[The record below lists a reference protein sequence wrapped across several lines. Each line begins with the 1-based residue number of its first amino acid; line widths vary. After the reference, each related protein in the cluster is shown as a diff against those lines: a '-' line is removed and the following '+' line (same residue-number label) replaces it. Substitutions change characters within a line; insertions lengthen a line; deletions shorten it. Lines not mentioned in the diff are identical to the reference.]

1 MLDFVK
7 AFHDAFRG
15 ATWLFFLAV
24 AVGFACVGLLLA
36 WMVHNSIEKR
46 EAEEQQSSVLSRQ
59 LTVEWHMVYPAA
71 IPPEG
76 RAAVLEL
83 FELPQSNGGGGLG
96 EISGKPGGDFAGKT
110 AEGFARTVKQYRI
123 TNYSPK
129 TLFNVHIALHLVFKE
144 AIRRKDQPNSMDS
157 GKVVVDRDWGITIP
171 KIDPGYDR
179 AFVFYAMNSGNCFAS
194 VSFPNTATA
203 QLKLVDGRIYGG
215 HLFHTYQIS
224 ESADM
229 VELVFTGIEW
239 ATFKAEELQEFAQDC
254 IRLHPRL
261 PK

>member
-76 RAAVLEL
+76 R
-83 FELPQSNGGGGLG
+83 
-96 EISGKPGGDFAGKT
+96 
-110 AEGFARTVKQYRI
+110 
-123 TNYSPK
+123 
-129 TLFNVHIALHLVFKE
+129 
-144 AIRRKDQPNSMDS
+144 
-157 GKVVVDRDWGITIP
+157 
-171 KIDPGYDR
+171 
-179 AFVFYAMNSGNCFAS
+179 
-194 VSFPNTATA
+194 
-203 QLKLVDGRIYGG
+203 
-215 HLFHTYQIS
+215 S